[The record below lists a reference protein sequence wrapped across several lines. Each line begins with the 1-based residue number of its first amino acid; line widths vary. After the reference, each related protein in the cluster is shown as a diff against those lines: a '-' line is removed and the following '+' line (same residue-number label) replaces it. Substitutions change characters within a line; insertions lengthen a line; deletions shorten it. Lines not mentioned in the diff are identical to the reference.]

1 MTHPPR
7 VSDSIVVDE
16 IGIEFGRYQDFILK
30 TAYQL
35 IFRSAGGFLRPFA
48 VEGSVVP
55 FREGKR
61 VPVAQLF
68 RKWRPGDEAFIER
81 MCRLLHLRNF
91 RNVGAGG
98 LKLVFGFDPRIDG
111 SFDALALEIKNLV
124 EREDDRNFD
133 RNDLICRIADTAAQ
147 DQALLAGI
155 AAGIRRCGTSLAID
169 DFGASDLAPERVEAL
184 RPDIVKIDGEWFRQV
199 TQKPET
205 SRLFGPL
212 VAGVQAMG
220 AKVLVSGIEMPHQLV
235 VCMEAG
241 VDYLQGH
248 LFGEPELAGTVIDE
262 RPRSP
267 SSFLGRDRRIEPDG
281 KVVRLFRR

>member
-7 VSDSIVVDE
+7 VSDSIIVDE

-30 TAYQL
+30 TAYQP

-48 VEGSVVP
+48 AEGFVVP

-68 RKWRPGDEAFIER
+68 RNWRPGDEAFIER

-91 RNVGAGG
+91 RNIGAEG

-111 SFDALALEIKNLV
+111 TFDTVACEIKALI
-124 EREDDRNFD
+124 EREDDRSLD
-133 RNDLICRIADTAAQ
+133 WRDLICRIAETGAQ
-147 DQALLAGI
+147 GQALLVDI
-155 AAGIRRCGTSLAID
+155 AAEIHRCGIGLAID
-169 DFGASDLAPERVEAL
+169 DFGARDSAPERVEAL
-184 RPDIVKIDGEWFRQV
+184 RPDIVKIDGGWFRQV
-199 TQKPET
+199 TDKPET

-212 VAGVQAMG
+212 VAGLQAMG
-220 AKVLVSGIEMPHQLV
+220 AKVLVSGIEMPRQLAI
-235 VCMEAG
+235 CMDAG

-248 LFGEPELAGTVIDE
+248 LFGEPELAGTIIDE

-267 SSFLGRDRRIEPDG
+267 SRFLSDHQRIEPDG
-281 KVVRLFRR
+281 KVVRLFKR